1 MTGSMLTLPLTAKWR
16 IATVPFLAV
25 ILLMALA
32 SPFNLHAPAATEGT
46 VPTPTV
52 TATVTA
58 TATPNSTPASPA
70 DRATSDEGDT
80 QAQSAGLFSKVEGEP
95 PPSTDVETLASRLVD
110 IDFGQLAQV
119 VESPVGTKDP
129 VTEEPPKAQSLVLN
143 LFDDVVFTG
152 IVEHVEPTA
161 SGHTLWGSLDGVEL
175 GTMTMVVNGSIV
187 VGTVRTLGGVYT
199 IRTTGDGTYV
209 IRQIDES
216 SLPPPGEPL
225 EPTLPPR
232 DTRTEA
238 DDVPPDDGSVIDV
251 MVVYTPLAKRLEGGR
266 AAIEAL
272 IDLLVAETNQAYGN
286 SGVIHRIRLVL
297 REEVDYVEDG
307 DSGIDLHR
315 LANYPDGYMDH
326 IHMLRDRYTADL
338 VHILVGRSDVA
349 GTAQRGGRIWPI
361 I

>member
-1 MTGSMLTLPLTAKWR
+1 MADFRLNLSAAGKWR
-16 IATVPFLAV
+16 STTVLLLAV
-25 ILLMALA
+25 ILLISLDNL
-32 SPFNLHAPAATEGT
+32 FNLHAPAAAQGIP
-46 VPTPTV
+46 PTATA

-70 DRATSDEGDT
+70 DTATSDEGDT

-129 VTEEPPKAQSLVLN
+129 VTGEPPKAQSLVLN

-161 SGHTLWGSLDGVEL
+161 SGHALWGGLDGVEL
-175 GTMTMVVNGSIV
+175 GTMTLVVNGRVV
-187 VGTVRTLGGVYT
+187 VGTVRTLDAAYS
-199 IRTTGDGTYV
+199 IRTAGDGTYV

-216 SLPPPGEPL
+216 SLPPLGEPL
-225 EPTLPPR
+225 EDDLTPR
-232 DTRTEA
+232 DVTA
-238 DDVPPDDGSVIDV
+238 DSEEGPADDGSVIDV

-272 IDLLVAETNQAYGN
+272 NRPVGCGDKP
-286 SGVIHRIRLVL
+286 GV
-297 REEVDYVEDG
+297 REQRR
-307 DSGIDLHR
+307 DS
-315 LANYPDGYMDH
+315 PDQ
-326 IHMLRDRYTADL
+326 
-338 VHILVGRSDVA
+338 VGVA
-349 GTAQRGGRIWPI
+349 GRGGLRRGRRLRY
-361 I
+361 

>member
-52 TATVTA
+52 TPTVTA

-129 VTEEPPKAQSLVLN
+129 VTGDPPKAQSLVLN

-161 SGHTLWGSLDGVEL
+161 SGHALWGGLDGVEL

-187 VGTVRTLGGVYT
+187 VGTVRTPYAVYS
-199 IRTTGDGTYV
+199 IRTAGDGTYV
-209 IRQIDES
+209 IRQVDES

-238 DDVPPDDGSVIDV
+238 DDVPPDDGSEIDV
-251 MVVYTPLAKRLEGGR
+251 MVVYTPLARRQQGGR

-272 IDLLVAETNQAYGN
+272 IDLLVAETNQAYEN

-338 VHILVGRSDVA
+338 VHILVVQHHSIEG
-349 GTAQRGGRIWPI
+349 
-361 I
+361 

>member
-1 MTGSMLTLPLTAKWR
+1 MLTLPLTAKWR

-52 TATVTA
+52 TPTVTA

-119 VESPVGTKDP
+119 IESPAGPKDP
-129 VTEEPPKAQSLVLN
+129 PVGEPATPQTLVLN

-161 SGHTLWGSLDGVEL
+161 SGHALWGRLDGVEL
-175 GTMTMVVNGSIV
+175 GTMTMVVNGSV
-187 VGTVRTLGGVYT
+187 VAGTVRTLDAAYS
-199 IRTTGDGTYV
+199 IRTAGDGTYV

-216 SLPPPGEPL
+216 SLPPLGEPL
-225 EPTLPPR
+225 EDDLTPR
-232 DTRTEA
+232 DVTA
-238 DDVPPDDGSVIDV
+238 DSEEGPADDGSVIDV

-307 DSGIDLHR
+307 DSSIDLHR

-338 VHILVGRSDVA
+338 VHILVDRNL
-349 GTAQRGGRIWPI
+349 
-361 I
+361 